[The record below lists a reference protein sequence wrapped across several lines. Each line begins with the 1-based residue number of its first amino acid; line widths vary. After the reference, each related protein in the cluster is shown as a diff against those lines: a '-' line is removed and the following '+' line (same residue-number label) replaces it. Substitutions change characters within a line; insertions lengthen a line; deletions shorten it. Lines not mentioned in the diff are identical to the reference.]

1 MIFNLYRL
9 MRPHQWTKQ
18 AIVTLPIVSLGSAI
32 SLGDFALSL
41 LAAIIYCLAAGAV
54 YIFND
59 LVDIEFDR
67 NDPVRKLRPLA
78 SGTVRR
84 SQAIFLLI
92 LLLVAL
98 SILNYIFSERPILS
112 ALVLVSY
119 LVINF
124 AYSKFHLKK
133 HNLLGIAIVSFGFSL
148 RFAYGSLFLSIKLS
162 YWALVLL
169 MELSLFMLSIKR
181 FQMSRRV
188 NFQSPATS
196 SLHEF
201 WLLAAVI
208 FVSVFMASFAGFIT
222 SPETQVIWGAN
233 ALLLSTIPM
242 ALGMVRFIEIA
253 TDFTVYPETDATDIV
268 VRDIPM
274 LVLVVMFVSIL
285 LIGRLTIVG

>member
-1 MIFNLYRL
+1 MSGLIKL

-18 AIVTLPIVSLGSAI
+18 AIVLLPILSLGTAFSVH
-32 SLGDFALSL
+32 DFIQSL
-41 LAAIIYCLAAGAV
+41 LAAIIYSLAAGAV

-78 SGTVRR
+78 SGAVKKNH
-84 SQAIFLLI
+84 AIFCLVLSLVVLVFLNSYFSEKPFMSGLVLLI
-92 LLLVAL
+92 
-98 SILNYIFSERPILS
+98 Y
-112 ALVLVSY
+112 LVLN
-119 LVINF
+119 L
-124 AYSKFHLKK
+124 AYSKFRLKK
-133 HNLLGIAIVSFGFSL
+133 HNILGIAIVSFGFSL
-148 RFAYGSLFLSIKLS
+148 RFSYGSLFLSIKLS
-162 YWALVLL
+162 YWAVVLL

-188 NFQSPATS
+188 NS
-196 SLHEF
+196 SLQSNSAIHEF

-208 FVSVFMASFAGFIT
+208 FASVFMASFAGFIT

-253 TDFTVYPETDATDIV
+253 TDFTEYPETDATDIV
-268 VRDIPM
+268 VRDLPM
-274 LVLVVMFVSIL
+274 LVLVVMFVFIL
-285 LIGRLTIVG
+285 LVGRLTVGG